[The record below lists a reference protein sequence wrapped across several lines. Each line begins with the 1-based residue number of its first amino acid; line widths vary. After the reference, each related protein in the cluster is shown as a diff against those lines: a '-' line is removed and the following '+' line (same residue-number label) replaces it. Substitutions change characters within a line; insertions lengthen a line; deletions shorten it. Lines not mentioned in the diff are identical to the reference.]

1 MSGESA
7 NAIYQKAPKL
17 ASKKSVGGGQNRRSI
32 NGAPEHSALD
42 WMVKRYKQMMEYLVR
57 RNQSTCMRYQLAR
70 AYWRVIGD
78 TASTKTLHD
87 SILNGDSCIDPA
99 TGSEPVEVLMATR
112 FDLADL
118 IIEEFRSSTDQQQ
131 KIVFLKEW
139 EEIPDRRLRRNI
151 GELEIFNF
159 QASVMLARMAKKVRP
174 AQAVVWNDLFSF
186 CILSK
191 VLMCLP
197 VLERDALISFSLRT

>member
-1 MSGESA
+1 MQYIKRPQSWHPSNLQA
-7 NAIYQKAPKL
+7 
-17 ASKKSVGGGQNRRSI
+17 ASSGQNRRSI
-32 NGAPEHSALD
+32 NGAPEQPSTLD
-42 WMVKRYKQMMEYLVR
+42 LMVKTYKEVIEYLGR

-131 KIVFLKEW
+131 KIVFLKE
-139 EEIPDRRLRRNI
+139 
-151 GELEIFNF
+151 
-159 QASVMLARMAKKVRP
+159 
-174 AQAVVWNDLFSF
+174 
-186 CILSK
+186 
-191 VLMCLP
+191 
-197 VLERDALISFSLRT
+197 